1 MSVRIEPLNP
11 SLNKKDFSC
20 GKRMLDNYLHLQA
33 SQDVK
38 RKLCVVFAMFEA
50 KTIKGYYTLSNASV
64 PAEMMPESLRKK
76 MPKSYEALPVT
87 LLGRLAVDAKFKGEG
102 LGGIL
107 LVDALKRSYDSS
119 RILGSIGV
127 IVDPL
132 DSEALAFYEKFG
144 FILLPGSGKMFLPMA
159 DIAKLGL

>member
-50 KTIKGYYTLSNASV
+50 KTIKGYYTLLNASV
-64 PAEMMPESLRKK
+64 PADTMPESLRKK

-87 LLGRLAVDAKFKGEG
+87 LLGRLAVDLTFKGQG

-107 LVDALKRSYDSS
+107 LFEALKRSYDSS

>member
-33 SQDVK
+33 SQYVK

-87 LLGRLAVDAKFKGEG
+87 LLGRLAVDLTFKGQG

-132 DSEALAFYEKFG
+132 DSEAVAFYEKFG